1 MYKEILGRMF
11 LRLAVLALCVTSVHA
26 YPSYRDNIPNGYNV
40 ANPCDSSKKWD
51 GVGHEKPGGAGT
63 RNPFGEDFKVNN
75 EIWDAAICRKDS
87 DGDGRTNGEELGDP
101 NCVWRKGSAPQVTTG
116 ITHPGVCEPIG
127 SSQCVGKN
135 SFVDCQNTGEFVCPA
150 IHNADT
156 VKFEYR
162 FPKTAVPDK
171 ETTYMCMNIKLPI
184 EKTYHMIASEP
195 IIDNI
200 DVMHHV
206 VIYGCPGLETAPGPL
221 DKPAEC
227 GRMKTQCSEIISLWG
242 AGGRGQCF
250 NENMGFLVGAARSG
264 LKYAIIELHWNNPML
279 MSTFNDSSGYIF
291 YMTENLRPH
300 NAGVL
305 TIGQA
310 YFLIPPFTDGHVEV
324 GTLPATCSR
333 QLMTGDINVAS
344 ANNHMHLIG
353 KAQIT
358 ELIRNGS
365 RVQFLAN
372 DDVYEYNSPKTFSF
386 ADPVVVHPGDE
397 LKTTCVFDSRQR
409 ELTTFNGQAT
419 QDEMCFAFLT
429 YYPKENMKTTVAA
442 SWKSLDA
449 CDWSMGPVRKGC
461 NFTQIINPA
470 DPETAQIH
478 AMIAAKCSPFV
489 CRHECLAYVKE
500 LQKHPC
506 FQGDVYE
513 MFQFSA
519 LRVQSNSEYRA
530 KMTYFF
536 AQLDSCDWELWQE
549 GNGHTG
555 DAGGPI
561 SVGTSRRLS
570 LSTVIASA
578 LIPLSFAIY
587 I

>member
-1 MYKEILGRMF
+1 MI

-26 YPSYRDNIPNGYNV
+26 YAFYRDNIPNGYNV
-40 ANPCDSSKKWD
+40 TNPCNSSKKWD
-51 GVGHEKPGGAGT
+51 GVGHENPGGAGT
-63 RNPFGEDFKVNN
+63 RNPFGKDFAVNKQV
-75 EIWDAAICRKDS
+75 WDAAFCRKDS

-101 NCVWRKGSAPQVTTG
+101 NCVWTKGSAPQDTTG

-135 SFVDCQNTGEFVCPA
+135 SFVDCQNTREFVCPA
-150 IHNADT
+150 IHNNDT
-156 VKFEYR
+156 KQFEYR
-162 FPKTAVPDK
+162 LPETAVPDK
-171 ETTYMCMNIKLPI
+171 ETTYMCMNIQLPVD
-184 EKTYHMIASEP
+184 KTYHMIASEP

-206 VIYGCPGLETAPGPL
+206 IIYGCPGLETAPGPL

-227 GRMKTQCSEIISLWG
+227 DVMKAQCSEIISVWT
-242 AGGRGQCF
+242 AGISGQCF
-250 NENMGFLVGAARSG
+250 NENMGFLVGAARG
-264 LKYAIIELHWNNPML
+264 AMKYAIIELHWNNPKL
-279 MSTFNDSSGYIF
+279 MSTYNDSSGYRF
-291 YMTENLRPH
+291 YMTENLRLN

-310 YFLIPPFTDGHVEV
+310 YFLIPPFTDDHVEV
-324 GTLPATCSR
+324 GSFPATCSR
-333 QLMTGDINVAS
+333 QLMTGDIHVAS
-344 ANNHMHLIG
+344 ALNHMHLIG

-365 RVQFLAN
+365 RVQYLAK
-372 DDVYEYNSPKTFSF
+372 DDAYDYNAPKTYSF
-386 ADPVVVHPGDE
+386 ADPVVVRPGDE
-397 LKTTCVFDSRQR
+397 LKTTCVFDSRKR
-409 ELTTFNGQAT
+409 NLTTFSGEAT
-419 QDEMCFAFLT
+419 HDEMCYSFLSF
-429 YYPKENMKTTVAA
+429 YPKENIKITNVA
-442 SWKSLDA
+442 SWKRFDA
-449 CDWSMGPVRKGC
+449 SDWQMGPVKGC
-461 NFTQIINPA
+461 NLTQIFNPA

>member
-1 MYKEILGRMF
+1 MI

-26 YPSYRDNIPNGYNV
+26 YAFYRDNIPNGYNV
-40 ANPCDSSKKWD
+40 TNPCNSSKKWD
-51 GVGHEKPGGAGT
+51 GVGHENPGGAGT
-63 RNPFGEDFKVNN
+63 RNPFGKDFAVNKQV
-75 EIWDAAICRKDS
+75 WDAAFCRKDS

-101 NCVWRKGSAPQVTTG
+101 NCVWTKGSAPQDTTG

-135 SFVDCQNTGEFVCPA
+135 SFVDCQNTREFVCPA
-150 IHNADT
+150 IHNNDT
-156 VKFEYR
+156 KQFEYR
-162 FPKTAVPDK
+162 LPETAVPDK
-171 ETTYMCMNIKLPI
+171 ETTYMCMNIQLPVD
-184 EKTYHMIASEP
+184 KTYHMIASEP

-206 VIYGCPGLETAPGPL
+206 IIYGCPGLETAPGPL

-227 GRMKTQCSEIISLWG
+227 DVMKAQCSEIISVWT
-242 AGGRGQCF
+242 AGISGQCF
-250 NENMGFLVGAARSG
+250 NENMGFLVGAARG
-264 LKYAIIELHWNNPML
+264 AMKYAIIELHWNNPKL
-279 MSTFNDSSGYIF
+279 MSTYNDSSGYRF
-291 YMTENLRPH
+291 YMTENLRLN

-310 YFLIPPFTDGHVEV
+310 YFLIPPFTDDHVEV
-324 GTLPATCSR
+324 GSFPATCSR
-333 QLMTGDINVAS
+333 QLMTGDIHVAS
-344 ANNHMHLIG
+344 ALNHMHLIG

-365 RVQFLAN
+365 RVQYLAK
-372 DDVYEYNSPKTFSF
+372 DDAYDYNAPKTYSF
-386 ADPVVVHPGDE
+386 ADPVVVRPGDE
-397 LKTTCVFDSRQR
+397 LKTTCVFDSRKR
-409 ELTTFNGQAT
+409 NLTTFSGEAT
-419 QDEMCFAFLT
+419 HDEMCYSFLSF
-429 YYPKENMKTTVAA
+429 YPKENIKITNVA
-442 SWKSLDA
+442 SWKRFDA
-449 CDWSMGPVRKGC
+449 SDWQMGPVKGC
-461 NFTQIINPA
+461 NLTQIFNPA
-470 DPETAQIH
+470 DPETAQIN

-489 CRHECLAYVKE
+489 CRHECLAYLKE

-513 MFQFSA
+513 MFQFYA
-519 LRVQSNSEYRA
+519 MQVKNDEYRA
-530 KMTYFF
+530 KMTYLL

-549 GNGHTG
+549 GKGHTG